1 MKMRGCLITTLL
13 VIAVVSTFIEG
24 VVAFA
29 LSFLMPVGTL
39 RLIYAGLGA
48 LAFVCSIVEFF
59 CFLYLRRMQP
69 LPKEVHPEE
78 VVERWRRDNT
88 R

>member
-1 MKMRGCLITTLL
+1 MKRRLITALF
-13 VIAVVSTFIEG
+13 VVAVVSTFIVG

-39 RLIYAGLGA
+39 RLLFAALGA
-48 LAFVCSIVEFF
+48 LAFGCSIIEFF